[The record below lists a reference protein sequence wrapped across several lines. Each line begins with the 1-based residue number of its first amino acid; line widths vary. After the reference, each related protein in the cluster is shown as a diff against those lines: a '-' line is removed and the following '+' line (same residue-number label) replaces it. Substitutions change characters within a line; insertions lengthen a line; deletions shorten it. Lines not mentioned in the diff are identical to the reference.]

1 MCALCAI
8 KDEFGE
14 YFPVDI
20 KDFDWL
26 KEMNDIY
33 KKNKHDDANENM
45 EKTPKDYEKMYRI
58 NVCFINIIR
67 LWIGKQ
73 LGVELPTMLKRL
85 NLNIFKYN
93 ETSI

>member
-1 MCALCAI
+1 
-8 KDEFGE
+8 
-14 YFPVDI
+14 
-20 KDFDWL
+20 
-26 KEMNDIY
+26 
-33 KKNKHDDANENM
+33 
-45 EKTPKDYEKMYRI
+45 MYRI